1 VTLDG
6 RGIAILELSRNATQ
20 ERRGHGMFEARSIE
34 LSGSF
39 TLPLPPAAAFPLFSP
54 VGEKRWVPGWDPEL
68 VHPPGVEWERG
79 LIFRTREERGDAIWV
94 VTALDRERQE
104 VEYHRVEAGRY
115 VARVHVRCSDAG
127 YGATR
132 VQVTYT
138 FVGLSDVG
146 NADIA
151 AMSQGAYVEKMQRW
165 QGWITEGLAGQ
176 SA

>member
-1 VTLDG
+1 
-6 RGIAILELSRNATQ
+6 
-20 ERRGHGMFEARSIE
+20 MFTARSID
-34 LSGSF
+34 LSGAF
-39 TLPLPPAAAFPLFSP
+39 TLPMAPEAAFPLFSP

-79 LIFRTREERGDAIWV
+79 LIFRTREERGEAIWV
-94 VTALDRERQE
+94 VTALDRQRHD

-115 VARVHVRCSDAG
+115 VARVHVRCTAAAAG
-127 YGATR
+127 GTD

-151 AMSQGAYVEKMQRW
+151 AMSREAYVEKMQRW
-165 QGWITEGLAGQ
+165 QGWITKAIAG
-176 SA
+176 